1 MILYAF
7 IFNILFFSFS
17 SVILY
22 SINPQEFH
30 KNNDGLF
37 SSLGIMTLLFFVPII
52 TWLNIIFMLGAIIG
66 MLTYT
71 FAGQLIGTII
81 IICAMLFKVV
91 ECCLRFMR

>member
-1 MILYAF
+1 MTTQDNDITKQNV
-7 IFNILFFSFS
+7 NITPQTEQENEST
-17 SVILY
+17 
-22 SINPQEFH
+22 SIPRRHRGETLPQKRFLRLR
-30 KNNDGLF
+30 N
-37 SSLGIMTLLFFVPII
+37 
-52 TWLNIIFMLGAIIG
+52 WLNIIFMLGAIVG

>member
-1 MILYAF
+1 MTTQDNDITKQDV
-7 IFNILFFSFS
+7 NITPQTEQENEST
-17 SVILY
+17 
-22 SINPQEFH
+22 SIPRRHRGETQPQKRFLRLR
-30 KNNDGLF
+30 N
-37 SSLGIMTLLFFVPII
+37 
-52 TWLNIIFMLGAIIG
+52 WLNIIFMLGAIVD

>member
-1 MILYAF
+1 MTTQDNDITKQDA
-7 IFNILFFSFS
+7 NITPQTQQENESA
-17 SVILY
+17 
-22 SINPQEFH
+22 SIPRRHRGETQPQKRFLRLR
-30 KNNDGLF
+30 N
-37 SSLGIMTLLFFVPII
+37 
-52 TWLNIIFMLGAIIG
+52 WLNIIFMLGAIIG

>member
-1 MILYAF
+1 MTTQDNDIT
-7 IFNILFFSFS
+7 IQDVNITPQPEQDNKST
-17 SVILY
+17 
-22 SINPQEFH
+22 SIPRRHRGETQPQKRFLRLR
-30 KNNDGLF
+30 N
-37 SSLGIMTLLFFVPII
+37 
-52 TWLNIIFMLGAIIG
+52 WLNIIFMLGAIIG

>member
-1 MILYAF
+1 MTTQDNDIAKQDV
-7 IFNILFFSFS
+7 NITPQTEQENEST
-17 SVILY
+17 
-22 SINPQEFH
+22 SIPRRHRGETQPQKRFLRLR
-30 KNNDGLF
+30 N
-37 SSLGIMTLLFFVPII
+37 
-52 TWLNIIFMLGAIIG
+52 WLNIIFMLGAIVG

>member
-1 MILYAF
+1 MTTQDNDITKQDA
-7 IFNILFFSFS
+7 NITPQTEQENE
-17 SVILY
+17 
-22 SINPQEFH
+22 SIGIPHRHRGEAQPQKRFLRLR
-30 KNNDGLF
+30 N
-37 SSLGIMTLLFFVPII
+37 
-52 TWLNIIFMLGAIIG
+52 WLNIIFMVGAIIG

>member
-1 MILYAF
+1 MTTQDNDITKQDV
-7 IFNILFFSFS
+7 NITPQTELENKST
-17 SVILY
+17 
-22 SINPQEFH
+22 SIPRRHRGETQPQKRFLRLR
-30 KNNDGLF
+30 N
-37 SSLGIMTLLFFVPII
+37 
-52 TWLNIIFMLGAIIG
+52 WLNIIFMLGAIIG

>member
-1 MILYAF
+1 MTTQDNDITKQGV
-7 IFNILFFSFS
+7 NITPQTEQENEST
-17 SVILY
+17 
-22 SINPQEFH
+22 SIPRRHRGETQPQKRFLRLR
-30 KNNDGLF
+30 N
-37 SSLGIMTLLFFVPII
+37 
-52 TWLNIIFMLGAIIG
+52 WLNIIFMLGAIVG

>member
-1 MILYAF
+1 MTTQDNDITKQDV
-7 IFNILFFSFS
+7 NITPQTGQENESA
-17 SVILY
+17 
-22 SINPQEFH
+22 SIPRRHRGETQPQKRFLRLR
-30 KNNDGLF
+30 N
-37 SSLGIMTLLFFVPII
+37 
-52 TWLNIIFMLGAIIG
+52 WLNIIFMLGAIIG

>member
-1 MILYAF
+1 MTTQDNDITKQNV
-7 IFNILFFSFS
+7 NITPQTEQENEST
-17 SVILY
+17 
-22 SINPQEFH
+22 SIPRRHRGETRPQKRFLRLR
-30 KNNDGLF
+30 N
-37 SSLGIMTLLFFVPII
+37 
-52 TWLNIIFMLGAIIG
+52 WLNIIFMLGAIVG

>member
-1 MILYAF
+1 MTTQDNDITKQDV
-7 IFNILFFSFS
+7 NITPQTEQENE
-17 SVILY
+17 IT
-22 SINPQEFH
+22 SIPRRHRGETQPQKRFLRLR
-30 KNNDGLF
+30 N
-37 SSLGIMTLLFFVPII
+37 
-52 TWLNIIFMLGAIIG
+52 WLNIIFMLGAIVG

>member
-1 MILYAF
+1 MTTQDNDITKQDA
-7 IFNILFFSFS
+7 NITPQTEQENKSA
-17 SVILY
+17 
-22 SINPQEFH
+22 SIPRRHRGETQPQNRFLRLR
-30 KNNDGLF
+30 N
-37 SSLGIMTLLFFVPII
+37 
-52 TWLNIIFMLGAIIG
+52 WLNIIFMLGAIVG

>member
-1 MILYAF
+1 MTTQDNDITKQDV
-7 IFNILFFSFS
+7 NITPQTEQENEST
-17 SVILY
+17 
-22 SINPQEFH
+22 SISRRHRGETQPQKRFLRLR
-30 KNNDGLF
+30 N
-37 SSLGIMTLLFFVPII
+37 
-52 TWLNIIFMLGAIIG
+52 WLNIIFMLGAIVG

>member
-1 MILYAF
+1 MTTQDNDITKQDV
-7 IFNILFFSFS
+7 NIT
-17 SVILY
+17 
-22 SINPQEFH
+22 PQTEQENESTSMPRRHRGETQPQKRFLRLR
-30 KNNDGLF
+30 N
-37 SSLGIMTLLFFVPII
+37 
-52 TWLNIIFMLGAIIG
+52 WLNIIFMLGAIIS